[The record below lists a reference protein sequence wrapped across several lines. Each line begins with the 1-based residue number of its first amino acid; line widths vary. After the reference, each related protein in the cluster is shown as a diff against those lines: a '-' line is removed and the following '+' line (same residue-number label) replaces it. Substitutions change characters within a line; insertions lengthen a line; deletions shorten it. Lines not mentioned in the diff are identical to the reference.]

1 MNMFLLDLDPCKN
14 AQYHV
19 DKHMKLILEAM
30 QMICTT
36 FHLQGI
42 KAPYA
47 QTHRNHPCTIFTRT
61 SKENFQ
67 FVVDYVFA
75 LSEENIVRYD
85 KVHASSLLLKWVET
99 NKHLLSFPKT
109 KLTDFALAMPD
120 QYKTSDPVMSYR
132 QYYLSEKNHLFKWT
146 NRDAPDWIADQL
158 NTSV

>member
-1 MNMFLLDLDPCKN
+1 MFLLDLDPDKN

-47 QTHRNHPCTIFTRT
+47 QSHYNHPCTIFTRT

-67 FVVDYVFA
+67 FVIDYVFA
-75 LSEENIVRYD
+75 LSKENIVRYD

-99 NKHLLSFPKT
+99 NRHLLSFPKT
-109 KLTDFALAMPD
+109 GLTDFALAMPD
-120 QYKTSDPVMSYR
+120 QYKTSDPVTSYR
-132 QYYLSEKNHLFKWT
+132 QYYLSEKKHLFKWT
-146 NRDAPDWIADQL
+146 NRDTPDWITD
-158 NTSV
+158 